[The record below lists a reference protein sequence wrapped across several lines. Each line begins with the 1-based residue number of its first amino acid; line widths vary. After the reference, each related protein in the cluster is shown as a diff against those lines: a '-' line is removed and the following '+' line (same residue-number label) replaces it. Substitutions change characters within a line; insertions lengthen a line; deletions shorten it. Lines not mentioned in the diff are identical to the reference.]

1 MILNDKGG
9 DSYTQNYLLFS
20 KFVLA
25 VDLSDAVGTNIASSA
40 FRPFIYLSHVRK
52 PV

>member
-1 MILNDKGG
+1 MIKEG
-9 DSYTQNYLLFS
+9 DFYSQTYLLFS

-25 VDLSDAVGTNIASSA
+25 VDLSDAVGTNMASSA
-40 FRPFIYLSHVRK
+40 FRPFIYLSHIRK